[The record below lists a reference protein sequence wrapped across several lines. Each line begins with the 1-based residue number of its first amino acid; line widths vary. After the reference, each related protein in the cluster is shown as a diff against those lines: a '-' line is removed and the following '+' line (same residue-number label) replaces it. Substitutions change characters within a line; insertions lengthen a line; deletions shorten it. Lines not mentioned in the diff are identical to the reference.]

1 MPTVLVIEKTGDI
14 QALLRKQFLGDPVFV
29 DAVPVVEAA
38 AQKFM
43 TEGYDVLIWDAI
55 VSKTEQSK
63 GLELLD
69 LLTKDSSRTYI
80 ITVTDQEAGSLS
92 LDRLK
97 AYAHRTLT
105 RPVDGDEICT
115 LVTEALQ
122 SANLPIRLQ
131 HQSRDSYP
139 VGV

>member
-1 MPTVLVIEKTGDI
+1 MPTVLVIEKTGEI

-69 LLTKDSSRTYI
+69 LLTKD
-80 ITVTDQEAGSLS
+80 
-92 LDRLK
+92 
-97 AYAHRTLT
+97 
-105 RPVDGDEICT
+105 
-115 LVTEALQ
+115 
-122 SANLPIRLQ
+122 
-131 HQSRDSYP
+131 
-139 VGV
+139 